1 MIPQRFALVGGIVML
16 AIGAIALVPNLSTYP
31 AELPLLNLMTS
42 YGLFLGFIPMNILTK
57 IAFMAFGIWGI
68 LASQAK
74 NTSLPASINFSRWMM
89 MAFGALAILGII
101 PQTSLLGGYW
111 PLFGA
116 HIAVSAIFAVL
127 GAYFGFTLPRKAAIE
142 NEKLKRGNIR
152 AA

>member
-1 MIPQRFALVGGIVML
+1 MIPQRFALIGGIVML
-16 AIGAIALVPNLSTYP
+16 ALGAIALVPGFSSYP
-31 AELPLLNLMTS
+31 TELPILALNTS
-42 YGLFLGFIPMNILTK
+42 YGLFLDLVPMNILTK
-57 IAFMAFGIWGI
+57 IALIAFGIWGI

-74 NTSLPASINFSRWMM
+74 NTSLPASINFSRWVM
-89 MAFGALAILGII
+89 MAFGALAVLGII
-101 PQTSLLGGYW
+101 PQTNTLAGYW

-127 GAYFGFTLPRKAAIE
+127 GAYFGYALPRKAAME